1 MTPTTP
7 EPTWRTRAFVEHTM
21 GMAVSLHIRVAH
33 DEFGSRTDELADA
46 AHRAFAALHRADDVF
61 STYRADSDLMR
72 IRRGELDET
81 EADPWYA
88 DVRALCDEAATVTN
102 GLFTTDLVGPGGS
115 RGYDPTG
122 LVKGFAVERAADIL
136 RAVPGIVFCLNAGG
150 DLTCDAGP
158 GASASIERVWRVGI
172 SDPRDAA
179 GVVATIELT
188 QGALAT
194 SGTAQRGAH
203 IVDPRTNVDEN
214 RRWGTGAGVRASPS
228 SGRIWSG
235 PTCGPPPASST
246 PTPSPSVAWPP
257 ATASRTCRPDTLPP
271 TGLEARPA
279 GRSETAA
286 DPAANGP
293 RQEARVGAG
302 AVRRSGPACPL
313 HPRYRHVFWGSEP

>member
-1 MTPTTP
+1 MMPTTP
-7 EPTWRTRAFVEHTM
+7 EPPWRTRAFVEHTM

-33 DEFGSRTDELADA
+33 DEFGSRTDELADT

-88 DVRALCDEAATVTN
+88 DVRALCEEAATVTN
-102 GLFTTDLVGPGGS
+102 GLFTTDLVGPDGS

-122 LVKGFAVERAADIL
+122 LVKGFAVERAADVL

-150 DLTCDAGP
+150 DLTCDAGA

-214 RRWGTGAGVRASPS
+214 RRRGQESPMGHGGGCASVTVV
-228 SGRIWSG
+228 G
-235 PTCGPPPASST
+235 PDLVWAD
-246 PTPSPSVAWPP
+246 VW
-257 ATASRTCRPDTLPP
+257 ATACFLDPDALAFSRM
-271 TGLEARPA
+271 
-279 GRSETAA
+279 AA
-286 DPAANGP
+286 SY
-293 RQEARVGAG
+293 RVAHLQ
-302 AVRRSGPACPL
+302 A
-313 HPRYRHVFWGSEP
+313 